1 MTDPFG
7 RTIDYLRVSV
17 TDRCNYRCVYCM
29 PAEGMRFQPLEDGLT
44 ADELGRLA
52 AVAVR
57 LGVRRVRLTGGE
69 PLVRRDIVDIAKR
82 FTDAG
87 IAEISLTTNGQLL
100 ASMVC
105 DLKAAGV
112 RRVNVSVDSL
122 RPEVFHRVSRGGD
135 LETVWRGVEAA
146 LDAGLHPV
154 KINCV
159 AMRGENDGEAA
170 DFAALTVDRPIH
182 VRFIE
187 LMPIGGT
194 NVKVAE
200 ERVIWR
206 SYVGKTEPMAPPVP
220 DVVSGAAAM
229 YIPLAEIRA
238 RIETLG
244 PLEAASVNTAGP
256 ARTFRLPGAKGTI
269 GFISQVSNT
278 ACATCN
284 RMRITP
290 DGMLRPCLMAQGE
303 VDLRTP
309 LRNEATD
316 EEMEG
321 WFLRALAGKPFE
333 HDLAGGHFA
342 DDRTMSQIGG

>member
-29 PAEGMRFQPLEDGLT
+29 PAEGMRFQPMEDALT

-52 AVAVR
+52 ATAFR
-57 LGVRRVRLTGGE
+57 LGVRKVRLTGGE
-69 PLVRRDIVDIAKR
+69 PLVRRDIVDITRR
-82 FTDAG
+82 FRNAG
-87 IAEISLTTNGQLL
+87 IAELSLTTNGQLL
-100 ASMVC
+100 APLVN
-105 DLKAAGV
+105 DLKAAGLT
-112 RRVNVSVDSL
+112 RVNVSVDSFK
-122 RPEVFHRVSRGGD
+122 PEVFQTVSRGGD
-135 LETVWRGVEAA
+135 FDTVWRGVEAA
-146 LDAGLHPV
+146 LEAGLHPV

-159 AMRGENDGEAA
+159 AMRGVNDDEAA
-170 DFAALTVDRPIH
+170 DFAALTLDRPIH

-187 LMPIGGT
+187 MMPIGAT
-194 NVKVAE
+194 NVRIAE
-200 ERVIWR
+200 DRVIWR
-206 SYVGKTEPMAPPVP
+206 SYAGGTATLAPPSDMTTGSPALYVP
-220 DVVSGAAAM
+220 LS
-229 YIPLAEIRA
+229 EIRA
-238 RIETLG
+238 RIEALG
-244 PLEAASVNTAGP
+244 PLEPATVSTAGP
-256 ARTFRLPGAKGTI
+256 ARNYRLPGAMGTI

-309 LRNEATD
+309 LRNGATI
-316 EEMEG
+316 EEMETY
-321 WFLRALAGKPFE
+321 FLRALAGKPFE